1 MKQPRGGASRLVAY
15 LSLGAGLVLG
25 AGIGLPTAHWVSAL
39 LIPSPNLG
47 AASPRPAAP
56 SGSPRSSGTATPI
69 AVTPLASATPT
80 PSLLACPPLAGGQ
93 QPLGPLRPAPSGF
106 AAEAALDWVGC
117 GAGTLP
123 ATGAFTVTGTW
134 LVAVAYTCP
143 TGTSATGSGPTLAVS
158 DLVVAAPAATPE
170 AIGSDRG
177 DSGSAID
184 AGPGGAALAA
194 GSYRLS
200 VLAPSTCL
208 WHLAVYRG

>member
-1 MKQPRGGASRLVAY
+1 MKQLRGGASRLVAY

-25 AGIGLPTAHWVSAL
+25 AGIGLPTAHWVSEV
-39 LIPSPNLG
+39 LIRTPILAPTSPG
-47 AASPRPAAP
+47 PASP

-69 AVTPLASATPT
+69 AVTPAPSSTPS
-80 PSLLACPPLAGGQ
+80 PSLLACPALASGQ

-106 AAEAALDWVGC
+106 AADTTLDWVGC
-117 GAGTLP
+117 GAQTLP
-123 ATGAFTVTGTW
+123 ATSAFTVAGTW

-143 TGTSATGSGPTLAVS
+143 GGTAAASSGPTVAVS
-158 DLVVAAPAATPE
+158 DLVAATPE
-170 AIGSDRG
+170 ATPEAIASHRG

-184 AGPGGAALAA
+184 AGPGGAALAP

-200 VLAPSTCL
+200 VLAPPTCL